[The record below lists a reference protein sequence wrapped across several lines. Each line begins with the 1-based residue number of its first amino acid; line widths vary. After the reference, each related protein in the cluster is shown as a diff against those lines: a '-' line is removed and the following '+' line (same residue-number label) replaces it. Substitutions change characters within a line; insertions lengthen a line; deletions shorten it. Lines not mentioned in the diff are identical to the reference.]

1 MASQVLNLNS
11 LSGED
16 KSENMSISSAESTVV
31 GCLNVYIHQA
41 GDIHNICIYQKQ
53 DVYAKI
59 FLISNPKNII
69 STKTIN
75 HGGSNPIFNESLQF
89 SMGTNEF
96 ESSLRCEIWML
107 SRAKNYLEDQFLG
120 FALIPLVGV
129 FSMDGKMLTKKFS
142 LASNDLFDSQVGFV
156 EISLSYAG
164 FLPQGFMMTTATSNT
179 AATLTSMSNDD
190 SVLSS
195 YYSQSDPFEFAKV
208 EFPDL
213 KVDTENQ
220 LMVSEFLKIH
230 CDEFDSQFSPIVEV
244 SKRVNTIESIFTSA
258 SAGNDSPTI
267 VKEENREASEDG
279 EAIFTQPLIKIN
291 VQPEQPVV
299 QQEIVDMYI
308 KSLQEFT
315 DSLAKM
321 KLPMDVDNGICT
333 QNEALD
339 LNPCEKEKI
348 SKENRSDSSS
358 SRVFYGSNAFF

>member
-1 MASQVLNLNS
+1 M
-11 LSGED
+11 
-16 KSENMSISSAESTVV
+16 
-31 GCLNVYIHQA
+31 
-41 GDIHNICIYQKQ
+41 
-53 DVYAKI
+53 YAKI

-258 SAGNDSPTI
+258 SAGNGNLKNEIPANSIACATIGFPVGVGPTTSNSSGIADSPTI